1 MEIKNVI
8 KELRT
13 NAGLTQAELAKSLGL
28 SLVAIKS
35 YESGRREP
43 NSKVLVLLENFFNVS
58 GAYLRGE
65 IENKEPMMK
74 HEDPEIMNEID
85 DMLVPLMN
93 NILKL
98 AKDEPEENR
107 ELLFNIWVEIK
118 SILKISD
125 PNNKTMI
132 LDLVAGSIHNLNSN
146 VNRYSESRKN
156 GGTKKR
162 ILNK

>member
-1 MEIKNVI
+1 MEIKDVI

-85 DMLVPLMN
+85 DMLVPLM
-93 NILKL
+93 K
-98 AKDEPEENR
+98 
-107 ELLFNIWVEIK
+107 
-118 SILKISD
+118 
-125 PNNKTMI
+125 
-132 LDLVAGSIHNLNSN
+132 HSN
-146 VNRYSESRKN
+146 
-156 GGTKKR
+156 
-162 ILNK
+162 